1 MSRFLLNLFME
12 DFTPN
17 QILDITRGYCAM
29 ARALNEYQVLHWPE
43 LSHEQQLDL
52 NAYQNSLLNRSQD
65 LQSHTAR
72 PAFTNAIAMA
82 NQILEATTEAQT
94 SLARIGDPVV
104 ALNVGAITVALAAYV
119 ARANLRGIQ
128 TALRE
133 LEDLVK

>member
-1 MSRFLLNLFME
+1 ME
-12 DFTPN
+12 DFTPT
-17 QILDITRGYCAM
+17 QLLAITRGYCDM
-29 ARALNEYQVLHWPE
+29 ARALNEYQVHHWPE

-65 LQSHTAR
+65 LQSHTVR
-72 PAFTNAIAMA
+72 PAFTNAIDVAT
-82 NQILEATTEAQT
+82 QILEATTEAQT
-94 SLARIGDPVV
+94 SLTRIGDPVV

>member
-1 MSRFLLNLFME
+1 ME

-17 QILDITRGYCAM
+17 QILDITRSYCDM
-29 ARALNEYQVLHWPE
+29 ARALNEYQLLHWPE

-65 LQSHTAR
+65 LQSHAAR
-72 PAFTNAIAMA
+72 PAFTDAVDIATRI
-82 NQILEATTEAQT
+82 QQATAEAQT
-94 SLARIGDPVV
+94 SLSRIGDPVI